1 MTSKKY
7 TFDSKLIYNHIQIT
21 SKQYV
26 SKVKRY
32 VLDTHVIEMTKEE
45 ILLAIAKGE
54 IAVEI
59 KKKVNKKKSST
70 DTFSGGVKKIK
81 PQKEFVDNLQFILHQ
96 MRKSCYNY
104 DTR

>member
-1 MTSKKY
+1 MTSKQY
-7 TFDSKLIYNHIQIT
+7 TFDAKLIYNHEQIT
-21 SKQYV
+21 SKRYA

-59 KKKVNKKKSST
+59 KKKLSNNTMSGDIIKKT
-70 DTFSGGVKKIK
+70 NYKKHLLIMS
-81 PQKEFVDNLQFILHQ
+81 NIYLIQ
-96 MRKSCYNY
+96 MRKS
-104 DTR
+104 

>member
-1 MTSKKY
+1 MTSKQY
-7 TFDSKLIYNHIQIT
+7 TFDAKLIYNHEQIT
-21 SKQYV
+21 SKRYA

-59 KKKVNKKKSST
+59 KKKLSNNTMSGDIIKKNKLQETFVNN
-70 DTFSGGVKKIK
+70 V
-81 PQKEFVDNLQFILHQ
+81 
-96 MRKSCYNY
+96 
-104 DTR
+104 

>member
-1 MTSKKY
+1 MIYNQEQMTSKQY
-7 TFDSKLIYNHIQIT
+7 TFDAKLIYNHEQIT
-21 SKQYV
+21 SKRYA

-59 KKKVNKKKSST
+59 KKKLSNNTMSGDIIKKNKLQETFVNN
-70 DTFSGGVKKIK
+70 V
-81 PQKEFVDNLQFILHQ
+81 
-96 MRKSCYNY
+96 
-104 DTR
+104 

>member
-1 MTSKKY
+1 
-7 TFDSKLIYNHIQIT
+7 
-21 SKQYV
+21 
-26 SKVKRY
+26 
-32 VLDTHVIEMTKEE
+32 
-45 ILLAIAKGE
+45 LLAIAKGE

-81 PQKEFVDNLQFILHQ
+81 PQEEFILHQ